1 MTEAY
6 IRAEHITKQYDKEP
20 VLKDLNA
27 VLQKGEIL
35 GFLGPSG
42 AGKTTTI
49 KILTGQLK
57 PTSGDAYLLGIHVK
71 NMDETI
77 YEQIGIV
84 TDQSGVYERLS
95 VYENLKYF
103 ARILRVDAGEIDG
116 LLQRVGLLEHKKKAA
131 GKLSK
136 GQMQRL
142 VLARAVLHKPRI
154 LFLDEPTS
162 GLDPSTALEIHRM
175 LMELKNEG
183 MAIFLTT
190 HNMEGAAKLCDH
202 VALLNDGQI
211 VEYGTPKELCLRYN
225 RDKRYRVLLESGEE
239 LVLAQTQENADR
251 LSELMKSNQVAAL
264 HSCEPTL
271 ESVFLTVTGRKL
283 Q

>member
-1 MTEAY
+1 MKDAY
-6 IRAEHITKQYDKEP
+6 IRAEHITKQYDTEP

-57 PTSGDAYLLGIHVK
+57 PTSGDAYVLGIHV
-71 NMDETI
+71 NNIDETI

-103 ARILRVDAGEIDG
+103 ARILRVDIGRIDE
-116 LLQRVGLLEHKKKAA
+116 LLQRVGLLEHKKKPA

-142 VLARAVLHKPRI
+142 VLARAVLHKPQI

-175 LMELKNEG
+175 LVELKNEG

-190 HNMEGAAKLCDH
+190 HNMEEAAKLCDH
-202 VALLNDGQI
+202 VALLNDGLI
-211 VEYGTPKELCLRYN
+211 VEYGTPRELCLRYN

-239 LVLAQTQENADR
+239 LVLEQTEENADR
-251 LSELMKSNQVAAL
+251 LSALIKGNQVAAL

-271 ESVFLTVTGRKL
+271 ESVFLTVTGRNL